1 MTANISMILTSTVN
15 DFLRK
20 VKDKILKL
28 GIRQNDKSFSTK
40 TIWPWIKD
48 EFLRFGQ
55 EQNFNENVLNEF
67 KRLKYDNDALSREE
81 EIRKIFDRQVKERI
95 QFSDDISSHIPSSIT
110 RVPDGN
116 SEKVIIDGD
125 VGIHES
131 VFNQEQISYL
141 ETRCIARNGFSRE
154 RNRVKIHLSHAT

>member
-95 QFSDDISSHIPSSIT
+95 LDLYLIKFSVQHKSSNP
-110 RVPDGN
+110 
-116 SEKVIIDGD
+116 EKVIIDGD

-154 RNRVKIHLSHAT
+154 RNRVKVHLSHAT